1 MKEITVEKTK
11 IACDGGTSSS
21 HPKVWLQIDPRVG
34 SVECPYCGRVYVLD
48 KNASES
54 H

>member
-21 HPKVWLQIDPRVG
+21 HPKVWLQIDPRQG
-34 SVECPYCGRVYVLD
+34 KTECPYCGRVYVLD
-48 KNASES
+48 PKAGHS